1 MHIDFRKTAFLTV
14 AADISGCP
22 GDGLPE
28 VVLAGRSN
36 SGKSSLINA
45 LAGRNGLARTG
56 STPGKTRLVVYF
68 TVEGRMLIA
77 DLPGYGFASASR
89 GEIRAFSSLA
99 DRYFQSGR
107 PIRLALVL
115 LDIRHEPSESDR
127 LMLAFLTSSGIPFI
141 PVLNK
146 ADKLSKAQCAKQ
158 MSSLRKW
165 MTDNGFHGEPVPVS
179 TRTCSGMEE
188 LAARIDS
195 AIFPESV

>member
-1 MHIDFRKTAFLTV
+1 
-14 AADISGCP
+14 
-22 GDGLPE
+22 
-28 VVLAGRSN
+28 
-36 SGKSSLINA
+36 
-45 LAGRNGLARTG
+45 
-56 STPGKTRLVVYF
+56 
-68 TVEGRMLIA
+68 MLIA

-127 LMLAFLTSSGIPFI
+127 LMMAFLASSGIPFI

-158 MSSLRKW
+158 LSLSAEMDERQRIPRGTGSGFDPYARRDGGSCRPDRFRDLPGARVDPAQSFLSSDQTGRR
-165 MTDNGFHGEPVPVS
+165 MEPAGQSLWGIVLWNLHPPLHPNFVLSRPAGCPV
-179 TRTCSGMEE
+179 
-188 LAARIDS
+188 D
-195 AIFPESV
+195 ESEGR